1 MKNYLW
7 LIGLLCVGVLSA
19 QKQEMEQLQLNME
32 KLVQLRLMLQQAKQG
47 YQLLQNGYTAVRD
60 AARGNYDL
68 HKSYLDGLLQVS
80 GQVRNA
86 PAVKRIT
93 ANWVQVQKEYRDW
106 LTEMHGIG
114 AGKFMEMALWN
125 QRYQQVGYEM
135 GDLLDQLEVLLAAG
149 GLRMSEGERLAA
161 IERLAVASDQQL
173 LVLRQFI
180 KEQTVLV
187 AGKVQQ
193 EKDRQAILRL
203 YGLH

>member
-7 LIGLLCVGVLSA
+7 LFGLLWFGELSA

-47 YQLLQNGYTAVRD
+47 YQLLQNGYTEVRD

-93 ANWVQVQKEYRDW
+93 AHWIQVQKEYRDW
-106 LTEMHGIG
+106 LTQMQGMG
-114 AGKFMEMALWN
+114 AGRFMEMALWN

-135 GDLLDQLEVLLAAG
+135 AVVLDQLGVLLAPG

-161 IERLAVASDQQL
+161 IEKLAGYSDQQL
-173 LVLRQFI
+173 LGLRLFI
-180 KEQTVLV
+180 REQTVLV
-187 AGKVQQ
+187 AGKIQQ

>member
-7 LIGLLCVGVLSA
+7 LVAFLWVGISSA
-19 QKQEMEQLQLNME
+19 QKQEMEQLQLNIE
-32 KLVQLRLMLQQAKQG
+32 KLVQLKLMLQQAKQG
-47 YQLLQNGYTAVRD
+47 YQLLQNGYNAVRD

-93 ANWVQVQKEYRDW
+93 ANWVQVQKEYRQW
-106 LTEMHGIG
+106 LTQMQGMG
-114 AGKFMEMALWN
+114 AGRFMEMALWKE
-125 QRYQQVGYEM
+125 RYQQEGYEM
-135 GDLLDQLEVLLAAG
+135 GEVLDQLGVLLTAG
-149 GLRMSEGERLAA
+149 GLRIGEGERLAIIEKLA
-161 IERLAVASDQQL
+161 IATDRILAGF
-173 LVLRQFI
+173 RQFI

-187 AGKVQQ
+187 ARKVQQ
-193 EKDRQAILRL
+193 EKDRQAMLRL

>member
-7 LIGLLCVGVLSA
+7 LIGLLWVGALSA

-47 YQLLQNGYTAVRD
+47 YQLLQNGYNAVRD

-68 HKSYLDGLLQVS
+68 HKNYLDGLLLVS
-80 GQVRNA
+80 SEVRHA

-93 ANWVQVQKEYRDW
+93 DNCALVQKEYQLW
-106 LTEMHGIG
+106 LIQMQGIG
-114 AGKFMEMALWN
+114 ATKFSEIGAWRVNYRHMTQEMEAMLEQLAL
-125 QRYQQVGYEM
+125 
-135 GDLLDQLEVLLAAG
+135 LLSAG

-161 IERLAVASDQQL
+161 IERLAVSSDQQL
-173 LVLRQFI
+173 LGLRQFI

-187 AGKVQQ
+187 AGRVQQ

>member
-106 LTEMHGIG
+106 LTQMQGMG
-114 AGKFMEMALWN
+114 AGRFPEITTWKDRFKQLTN
-125 QRYQQVGYEM
+125 EM
-135 GDLLDQLEVLLAAG
+135 GEVLDQLGILLAPG

-161 IERLAVASDQQL
+161 IEKLAQATDRIL
-173 LVLRQFI
+173 AGFRQFN

-187 AGKVQQ
+187 AGKIQQ

>member
-1 MKNYLW
+1 MKNYLL
-7 LIGLLCVGVLSA
+7 LIGLLWVGALSA

-47 YQLLQNGYTAVRD
+47 YQLLQNGYNAVRD

-68 HKSYLDGLLQVS
+68 HKNYLDGLLLVS
-80 GQVRNA
+80 SEVRHA

-93 ANWVQVQKEYRDW
+93 DNCALVQKEYQLW
-106 LTEMHGIG
+106 LIQMQGIG
-114 AGKFMEMALWN
+114 ATKFSEIGAWKVNYGHMTQEMEAMLEQLAL
-125 QRYQQVGYEM
+125 
-135 GDLLDQLEVLLAAG
+135 LLSAG

-161 IERLAVASDQQL
+161 IERLAVSSDQQL
-173 LVLRQFI
+173 LGLRQFI

-187 AGKVQQ
+187 AGRVQQ

>member
-1 MKNYLW
+1 MKIYLW
-7 LIGLLCVGVLSA
+7 LIGLLWVGVLSA

-80 GQVRNA
+80 EQVRNA

-93 ANWVQVQKEYRDW
+93 ANWVKAQKEYRDW
-106 LTEMHGIG
+106 LTKMQGMG
-114 AGKFMEMALWN
+114 AGRFMELSLWN
-125 QRYQQVGYEM
+125 QRYQQVAYEM
-135 GDLLDQLEVLLAAG
+135 GVVLDQLGVLLAPG
-149 GLRMSEGERLAA
+149 GLRMSEGERIAS
-161 IERLAVASDQQL
+161 IERLAVVSDQPL
-173 LVLRQFI
+173 LGLRQFI

-193 EKDRQAILRL
+193 EKDRQAMLRL

>member
-7 LIGLLCVGVLSA
+7 LIALLWVGISSA
-19 QKQEMEQLQLNME
+19 QKQEMEQLQLNIE
-32 KLVQLRLMLQQAKQG
+32 KLVQLKLMLQQAKQG

-106 LTEMHGIG
+106 LTQMQGMG
-114 AGKFMEMALWN
+114 AGRFMEMALWKE
-125 QRYQQVGYEM
+125 RFQQVTDEM
-135 GDLLDQLEVLLAAG
+135 GNVLDQLGVLLAAG
-149 GLRMSEGERLAA
+149 GLRMGEGERIAS
-161 IERLAVASDQQL
+161 IERLAVVSDQQL
-173 LVLRQFI
+173 LGLQQFI
-180 KEQTVLV
+180 REQTVLV

-193 EKDRQAILRL
+193 EKDKQAILRL

>member
-1 MKNYLW
+1 MKNHLW
-7 LIGLLCVGVLSA
+7 LIALLWVGVSSA

-32 KLVQLRLMLQQAKQG
+32 KLVQLKLMLQQAKQG
-47 YQLLQNGYTAVRD
+47 YQLLQNGYNAVRD

-68 HKSYLDGLLQVS
+68 HKSYLNGLLQVS
-80 GQVRNA
+80 GLVRNT

-93 ANWVQVQKEYRDW
+93 ANWVQIQKEYRQW
-106 LTEMHGIG
+106 LIQLQGMG
-114 AGKFMEMALWN
+114 AGKFMEMALWKE
-125 QRYQQVGYEM
+125 RYQQAGYEM
-135 GDLLDQLEVLLAAG
+135 GEVLDQLGVLLAPG

-161 IERLAVASDQQL
+161 IEKLAVASDQQL
-173 LVLRQFI
+173 LGLRQFI

-193 EKDRQAILRL
+193 EKDRQAMLRL

>member
-7 LIGLLCVGVLSA
+7 LIALLWVGVSSA

-32 KLVQLRLMLQQAKQG
+32 KLVQLKLMLQQAKQG
-47 YQLLQNGYTAVRD
+47 YQLLQNGYNAVRD

-80 GQVRNA
+80 ELVRNT

-93 ANWVQVQKEYRDW
+93 ANCIQVQKEYRLW
-106 LTEMHGIG
+106 LTQMQGMG
-114 AGKFMEMALWN
+114 VGKFMEMALWKE
-125 QRYQQVGYEM
+125 RYQQAGYEI
-135 GDLLDQLEVLLAAG
+135 GEVLDQLGELLAPG

-161 IERLAVASDQQL
+161 IEKLAVASDQQL
-173 LVLRQFI
+173 LGLRQFI

-193 EKDRQAILRL
+193 EKDRQAMLRL
-203 YGLH
+203 YGLY